1 METNYVVCM
10 TSHPARK
17 NNLPGVLQS
26 LMYQSIPPQRI
37 WLTIYEG
44 DWDAMSDVLVG
55 LPDFIKEKTEICL
68 VPVDTK
74 VWKKFLP
81 TLQYLPSGTLIMT
94 ADDDYFYPPT
104 CASDLLMAHDKTHDL
119 IAGNA
124 VWFYG
129 YKCHCGG
136 CSLVFPEAFKGWRE
150 YADEWRAMPSDD
162 MFYTLLAAKNGYRY
176 SPSWR
181 NWEKEYGG
189 KYNPV
194 QPYSVHGMVAQT
206 YKHAIK
212 LFGWV

>member
-1 METNYVVCM
+1 METNYIVCM

-17 NNLPGVLQS
+17 NNLPRVVQS
-26 LMYQSIPPQRI
+26 LLAQTIPPLRFF
-37 WLTIYEG
+37 LTLYEG
-44 DWDAMSDVLVG
+44 DVEEMRDVLET
-55 LPDFIKEKTEICL
+55 LPDKVELYIVKE
-68 VPVDTK
+68 DTK

-81 TLQYLPSGTLIMT
+81 VAGTLCCPYLIMT
-94 ADDDYFYPPT
+94 ADDDYIYPPT
-104 CASDLLMAHDKTHDL
+104 VAEDLLTSYDKTHDL

-136 CSLVFPEAFKGWRE
+136 CSLVFSEAFLGWRR
-150 YADEWRAMPSDD
+150 YATEWRNMPSDD

-176 SPSWR
+176 SPSAH
-181 NWEKEYGG
+181 NWEKDCGG

-194 QPYSVHGMVAQT
+194 QPYSVHGMVAKT